1 MRRAD
6 VLEVYDDA
14 YARDY
19 DEAYISNR
27 EVLPS
32 TVYQL
37 TLLRRL
43 LGGVRSW
50 LDVACGTGF
59 YLSALSD
66 VPERAG
72 LDLSGS
78 MLELARRRNP
88 GIELVQGSFLEP
100 RLEWADRWQAVTCMW
115 WAYCLVESVHEIE
128 HLAANLARWS
138 APDGFVFIPLCN
150 PRRFHPGHL
159 QLPADD
165 PARVGVQLT
174 GVTWTWNEANGK
186 THRHMISPL
195 PEAMVEIFS
204 LHFADVSVITAS
216 AAEIPPGYWSAD
228 FLLARQKRSWT
239 TNVTCTDSRSRAS
252 AAGERTSS

>member
-1 MRRAD
+1 MKRAN

-19 DEAYISNR
+19 DETYISNP

-37 TLLRRL
+37 ALLRRL
-43 LGGVRSW
+43 LSGASSW

-59 YLSALSD
+59 YLSALKE
-66 VPERAG
+66 VPLRMG
-72 LDLSGS
+72 LDLSAS
-78 MLELARRRNP
+78 MLEVARRRNP
-88 GIELVQGSFLEP
+88 GIELVHGSFLDP
-100 RLEWADRWQAVTCMW
+100 RHEWTDRWQAVTCMW

-128 HLAANLARWS
+128 QLAANLARWS
-138 APDGFVFIPLCN
+138 APHGFAFIPLCN
-150 PRRFHPGHL
+150 PRRFSPGHL
-159 QLPADD
+159 QLPSED
-165 PARVGVQLT
+165 PARGGVQVT

-204 LHFADVSVITAS
+204 AHFADVSIVTAS
-216 AAEIPPGYWSAD
+216 DAEIPPGYWSAD
-228 FLLARQKRSWT
+228 FLVARAKR
-239 TNVTCTDSRSRAS
+239 
-252 AAGERTSS
+252 